1 MTTGLLFEGAS
12 FFFVVNDISF
22 ITIAFAIINNILCQA
37 FCIRVIK

>member
-12 FFFVVNDISF
+12 FFVCMNDISF
-22 ITIAFAIINNILCQA
+22 INIACAIINNILCQA